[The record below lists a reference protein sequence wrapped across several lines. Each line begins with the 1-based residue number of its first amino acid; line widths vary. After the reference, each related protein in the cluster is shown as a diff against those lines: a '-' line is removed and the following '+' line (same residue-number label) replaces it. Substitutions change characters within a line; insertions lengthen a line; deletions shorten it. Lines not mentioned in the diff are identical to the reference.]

1 MLYSL
6 LSGGWLGPLML
17 VVRRN
22 ERARLVSTN
31 TKYQN
36 LVTVLHEARTLLA
49 RPDNDF
55 AWSSWED
62 AAAAFREIDGL
73 ISRIESASL
82 PPRLDLTVLFA
93 PTGPIQEVS
102 VSSGW
107 GQEFLRLADRFDAA
121 VAMAYATGLLAR
133 LRQLVT
139 G

>member
-1 MLYSL
+1 MSA
-6 LSGGWLGPLML
+6 
-17 VVRRN
+17 RTRN
-22 ERARLVSTN
+22 
-31 TKYQN
+31 QN
-36 LVTVLHEARTLLA
+36 LVAALRDARAFLA

-62 AAAAFREIDGL
+62 EQAAFREIDGL
-73 ISRIESASL
+73 ISRIESGSL

-121 VAMAYATGLLAR
+121 METAYGTELLAR

>member
-1 MLYSL
+1 
-6 LSGGWLGPLML
+6 
-17 VVRRN
+17 
-22 ERARLVSTN
+22 VSAN
-31 TKYQN
+31 TKNQN
-36 LVTVLHEARTLLA
+36 LVAVLREAHAFLA

-55 AWSSWED
+55 AWSSWVD
-62 AAAAFREIDGL
+62 AQAAFREIDGL
-73 ISRIESASL
+73 ISRIESGSL

-121 VAMAYATGLLAR
+121 METAYGTGLLAR